1 MIVDDLF
8 ENVAGPEKC
17 WPGYR
22 KVGTKPGTGGNTGKR
37 VNDCEKIRES
47 SGDFGIGDPVI
58 ITGDVEF
65 RGKTGD
71 VREFDRDGAFVVV
84 NLYNYGPYSFHT
96 SDVSYNDYADAE
108 DEEDVAEGNDH
119 SLKKVWDRYS
129 KHLMAA
135 RGDHPDIRQINKSG
149 AIVRNIRKYVK
160 DHHGQKAV
168 DDMERYAEKQQWN
181 EGMAEDSLEEINFQ
195 NRSTSNSGT
204 GELRGVNIPS
214 TMRHPGWKEPT
225 WSFQEIAQKLGIS
238 TSALNLLAFKSIGG
252 FPEAVPGLASRYGSK
267 KYYKQ
272 SEVKRWVNTNNVR
285 EKLKQGVAEGSFGSG
300 YGSVFTLYVNTG
312 EKPATK
318 TKTKKFK
325 REDDAV
331 LWAED
336 YADRH
341 DMFPNLKM
349 EIQDENG
356 NVVWELEESQGVA
369 EGEGGFDIEDMVMD
383 QYRNGNDVWEIAQY
397 LGIGEDEVQDI
408 IDSNEQGVAEADAE
422 KIGDRYDPEEFDD
435 MMLRLKT
442 LAGAGP
448 LKTVWDPVKR
458 VYRNVPINQPQDK
471 K

>member
-17 WPGYR
+17 WTGYR
-22 KVGTKPGTGGNTGKR
+22 KVGTKPGTGGNTDKR
-37 VNDCEKIRES
+37 VNDCEKIKES

-58 ITGDVEF
+58 ITGDVKF

-71 VREFDRDGAFVVV
+71 VREIGQDGAFVVV

-108 DEEDVAEGNDH
+108 DEEDV
-119 SLKKVWDRYS
+119 
-129 KHLMAA
+129 
-135 RGDHPDIRQINKSG
+135 
-149 AIVRNIRKYVK
+149 
-160 DHHGQKAV
+160 
-168 DDMERYAEKQQWN
+168 
-181 EGMAEDSLEEINFQ
+181 AEDSLEEINFQ

-252 FPEAVPGLASRYGSK
+252 FPEAVPGLAARHGSK

-272 SEVKRWVNTNNVR
+272 SEVKRWVNANNVR
-285 EKLKQGVAEGSFGSG
+285 EKLK
-300 YGSVFTLYVNTG
+300 
-312 EKPATK
+312 
-318 TKTKKFK
+318 
-325 REDDAV
+325 
-331 LWAED
+331 
-336 YADRH
+336 
-341 DMFPNLKM
+341 
-349 EIQDENG
+349 
-356 NVVWELEESQGVA
+356 
-369 EGEGGFDIEDMVMD
+369 
-383 QYRNGNDVWEIAQY
+383 
-397 LGIGEDEVQDI
+397 
-408 IDSNEQGVAEADAE
+408 QGVAEADAE

-448 LKTVWDPVKR
+448 LKTVWDPQKR